1 MRILLDQSAPKGIA
15 RFLPEHSVET
25 CADRGWQ
32 TLTNGELL
40 RAAEAAGF
48 EVFLTADK
56 NLRYQQNLAG
66 RLIAIVVLGTPQW
79 PLLQAHIAQVV
90 EAIEG
95 SKPGSYTTVDIPREG
110 TEANAAWKKFGAGP
124 GYCWMW

>member
-32 TLTNGELL
+32 TLTNGDLL
-40 RAAEAAGF
+40 CTAEAAGF

-79 PLLQAHIAQVV
+79 PSVQMHISGVV
-90 EAIEG
+90 DAVENAAA
-95 SKPGSYTTVDIPREG
+95 GSYTLVEIPRL
-110 TEANAAWKKFGAGP
+110 
-124 GYCWMW
+124 